1 MKKILIG
8 LSAIG
13 TLALGST
20 AVAEQPTTG
29 TFGLKFPVSDFE
41 RSVAYY
47 TRYFPLKKDK
57 VYNAVE
63 ISMASTE
70 PASTQRPLTLWLDR
84 CATAEGRAQMAKA
97 SPAGDAVHRKLANCT
112 SAFRAGS
119 GWLFIMVP
127 DAAKIAS
134 QLKADGFEANLMR
147 IPATGPGYLLFMTE
161 DPDGNVV
168 EAVQSVE

>member
-1 MKKILIG
+1 
-8 LSAIG
+8 
-13 TLALGST
+13 
-20 AVAEQPTTG
+20 
-29 TFGLKFPVSDFE
+29 
-41 RSVAYY
+41 
-47 TRYFPLKKDK
+47 
-57 VYNAVE
+57 
-63 ISMASTE
+63 
-70 PASTQRPLTLWLDR
+70 
-84 CATAEGRAQMAKA
+84 MAKA
-97 SPAGDAVHRKLANCT
+97 APAGDAVHRKLANCT